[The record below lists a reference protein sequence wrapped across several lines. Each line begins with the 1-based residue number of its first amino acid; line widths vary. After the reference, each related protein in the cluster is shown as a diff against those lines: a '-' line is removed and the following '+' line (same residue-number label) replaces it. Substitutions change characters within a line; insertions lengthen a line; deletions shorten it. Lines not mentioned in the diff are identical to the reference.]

1 MLDRAS
7 FYRGVLYNGLGR
19 PKEALESL
27 APVFERDVIGYFAF
41 FVPELAE
48 AAARADNRPILEAVV
63 VWLAERAALM
73 PTEWLLGI
81 DARVR
86 ALASDGAA
94 ADALHRE
101 SLDRLSRTRLRSEIG
116 RGRLLYGEWLRR
128 HGRRVDARRQLQ
140 AAYDTLTTMGLDG
153 FADRARLELLATGAT
168 VRPRA
173 DRAPSSL
180 TAQESMIARL
190 AGDGRSN
197 IEIGQRLFLSPRTIE
212 WHLSRIFSKLGIA
225 SRRELLGAKL
235 DA

>member
-1 MLDRAS
+1 
-7 FYRGVLYNGLGR
+7 
-19 PKEALESL
+19 
-27 APVFERDVIGYFAF
+27 
-41 FVPELAE
+41 
-48 AAARADNRPILEAVV
+48 
-63 VWLAERAALM
+63 
-73 PTEWLLGI
+73 
-81 DARVR
+81 
-86 ALASDGAA
+86 
-94 ADALHRE
+94 
-101 SLDRLSRTRLRSEIG
+101 LSRTRLRSEIG

-140 AAYDTLTTMGLDG
+140 AAYDTLTAMGLDG

-173 DRAPSSL
+173 DRPPSSL

-190 AGDGRSN
+190 AGDGLSN

-212 WHLSRIFSKLGIA
+212 WHLCRIFSKLGIA